1 MKAFGLFNFRRSL
14 TLLAI
19 LGILVIPMSSALA
32 DPVPSFEFTGP
43 VFGLAAAP
51 DGSLLVADGG
61 SGIVELRNGEGSIVA
76 ELPGLTDIAPIGR
89 GDMFALTGAGD
100 WKLYRVSRG
109 SQSVIADLLAFETEV
124 NPHDFEVD
132 SNPFDVAVLNG
143 GQALVADAGGNDLL
157 IVDQRGNVDW
167 IALFP
172 DQLVSTANAK
182 TLVGCPNPPP
192 GLEFVCG
199 FPDMAPAQAVPTSI
213 AVGPDGAFYV
223 GELKGFPAPTGFSQ
237 VWRIEPGARHADCA
251 TSSAC
256 TVVASGFT
264 SIVDLAFGPD
274 GTLYVVEMDEASWA
288 AVELGLGGVGGTVNA
303 CDSSTWTCTEVA
315 SGLPMPMAAAV
326 TKDGSLYAAILSLV
340 PGGAQVISLP

>member
-1 MKAFGLFNFRRSL
+1 MKTFKLFNFRRSL

-19 LGILVIPMSSALA
+19 VGTLLVPMSSALA
-32 DPVPSFEFTGP
+32 DPIPTFTFTTP

-51 DGSLLVADGG
+51 DGSLLVADAG
-61 SGIVELRNGEGSIVA
+61 SGIVELRNGEGSLVA
-76 ELPGLTDIAPIGR
+76 ALPGISDVAPIGR
-89 GDMFALTGAGD
+89 GDMFALTGIGD
-100 WKLYRVSRG
+100 AKLYRVSHG
-109 SQSVIADLLAFETEV
+109 NTSVVADLFAFEAEV
-124 NPHDFEVD
+124 NPHDFAVD
-132 SNPFDVAVLNG
+132 SNPFDVAVLTG

-167 IALFP
+167 IALLP
-172 DQLVSTANAK
+172 DELVSTENAK
-182 TLVGCPNPPP
+182 DLVGCPDPVP

-199 FPDMAPAQAVPTSI
+199 FPDMVPAQAVATSVAI
-213 AVGPDGAFYV
+213 GPDGAYYV
-223 GELKGFPAPTGFSQ
+223 GELKGFPAPTGFSK

-251 TSSAC
+251 TSSDC
-256 TVVASGFT
+256 SVVASGFT

-315 SGLPMPMAAAV
+315 TGLPMPLAV
-326 TKDGSLYAAILSLV
+326 AVDKTGTLYATVMSLV
-340 PGGAQVISLP
+340 PGAAQVISLP